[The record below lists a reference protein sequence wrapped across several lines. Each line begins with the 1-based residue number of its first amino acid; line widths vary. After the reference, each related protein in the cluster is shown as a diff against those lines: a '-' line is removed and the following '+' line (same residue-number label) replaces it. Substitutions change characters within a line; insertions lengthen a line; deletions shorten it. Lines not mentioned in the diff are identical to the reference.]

1 MRHIRVLICQVDDG
15 TPDRMSAVVCF
26 DLATPDVATLQPET
40 ALDALEAVT
49 QETGHAI
56 LRRLLHAQWD
66 QIDAALVA
74 RHCAHVA
81 PAVVQHDGQETVTVA
96 SRFGL
101 LHLSRQVCVDP
112 RTQNHCAGLVRS
124 SARSEAPRP
133 PHRGRLIT
141 ARRGPVSRGSVH
153 GSAPSFHPRMS

>member
-1 MRHIRVLICQVDDG
+1 MRHIRVLVCQVDDG
-15 TPDRMSAVVCF
+15 TPDLMSELACF
-26 DLATPDVATLQPET
+26 DLATPDVATLHPET
-40 ALDALEAVT
+40 ALDALEAAA

-56 LRRLLHAQWD
+56 LRCLLHAQWD

-101 LHLSRQVCVDP
+101 LHLRRQVL
-112 RTQNHCAGLVRS
+112 R
-124 SARSEAPRP
+124 
-133 PHRGRLIT
+133 
-141 ARRGPVSRGSVH
+141 
-153 GSAPSFHPRMS
+153 